1 MKMKW
6 SARNG
11 TTGLCCA
18 TKNWSLRTPEQ
29 TSLNRVKAFC
39 ENVYHFFRNLDSVLE
54 THPFGPSSIWN
65 MDEIGFSTV
74 PSRMGK
80 IISLKE
86 VKRVDQITSAER
98 SSLITLAFAVNAAEN
113 PSVTFLSISEKKNE
127 PALFNICIEGKVGF
141 AKEGRDGCSKVNS
154 LNICIILSNTIIHRK
169 VHQHCSFLTII
180 LLTWKSI
187 EAIDLVV
194 TMLLF
199 PPHCSHR
206 LQPLNVS
213 VYGPV
218 KGSYNKLHN
227 AWIRENAGKALDIAH
242 ISMLMATL
250 LRGATPENIVVG
262 FKTTLPI

>member
-6 SARNG
+6 SARSG

-29 TSLNRVKAFC
+29 TSLNCVKAFC

-86 VKRVDQITSAER
+86 VKRVDQITSAKR

-113 PSVTFLSISEKKNE
+113 PSVTLLSISEKKNE
-127 PALFNICIEGKVGF
+127 PTLFNICIERNSQLCKRGSGWMQQSEFVKYMHHF
-141 AKEGRDGCSKVNS
+141 IKYSHSSKSSPTLLLLDNHISHLEVNG
-154 LNICIILSNTIIHRK
+154 SNRFGSDH
-169 VHQHCSFLTII
+169 
-180 LLTWKSI
+180 
-187 EAIDLVV
+187 ALV
-194 TMLLF
+194 
-199 PPHCSHR
+199 SAA
-206 LQPLNVS
+206 LQPS
-213 VYGPV
+213 VAAAQCFGV
-218 KGSYNKLHN
+218 RACERVLQQ
-227 AWIRENAGKALDIAH
+227 
-242 ISMLMATL
+242 
-250 LRGATPENIVVG
+250 
-262 FKTTLPI
+262 TTQCMDQRKCW